1 MRNEHLAK
9 LTKEELM
16 DLIEIYSKNWLA
28 HDGVW
33 FQSIERKHSMDEAV
47 FHDEEAWKRFTVI
60 EAMRIKEFL
69 HLPENPGLEGLEQA
83 LHYRFYGNLN
93 KHECIREGNKLIYR
107 NRDCRVQTARSR
119 KGLPYHPCKS
129 VGIYEYTGFAATI
142 DKRIKC
148 RCLSC
153 YPDCNESPDGCAW
166 EFFIEDS
173 IQGQIQEAKLV
184 REGLA
189 DLVENKTNDG
199 PTVIKNIREN
209 FGL

>member
-33 FQSIERKHSMDEAV
+33 FQSIESKHGMDEAV

-173 IQGQIQEAKLV
+173 IQGQIQ
-184 REGLA
+184 
-189 DLVENKTNDG
+189 
-199 PTVIKNIREN
+199 
-209 FGL
+209 